1 MILETI
7 YLKGYIILRKERAM
21 PMTILRTNSKKIRL
35 KQSEEITTADLHEF
49 AGTAVR
55 DKLLGVFILIVFTA
69 LFFWFTVVFCRPLFI
84 LAYSPEKF
92 DRFIQG
98 QGALGRLTFL
108 GFQILQ
114 GFLPI
119 PLELTAAAGGYAF
132 GRLQG
137 TLLTLCSSVIS
148 TTLIFYFTKAFGHRL
163 IDLFFTR
170 EQQRGATFL
179 RDVKLRDALTW
190 VIFLIPGT
198 PKRIFVFS
206 AGLVPLDFK
215 KFLAVSTFARVP
227 SLIACSFG
235 GYALFSGNYT
245 QAAIIFAVLG
255 ICSVAGIAAYKRFTK
270 KHGHGKDEI

>member
-1 MILETI
+1 
-7 YLKGYIILRKERAM
+7 
-21 PMTILRTNSKKIRL
+21 MTILRANFKKRSRL
-35 KQSEEITTADLHEF
+35 KQSEEITAADLHEY
-49 AGTAVR
+49 AGTTAR
-55 DKLLGVFILIVFTA
+55 DKLLGVLILIAFMA
-69 LFFWFTVVFCRPLFI
+69 LFFWFTVVLCRPLFI

-108 GFQILQ
+108 GFQVLQ

-137 TLLTLCSSVIS
+137 TLLTLCSSLIS

-170 EQQRGATFL
+170 EQQRGARFL
-179 RDVKLRDALTW
+179 RDAKLRDTLTW

-206 AGLVPLDFK
+206 AGLVPVSFK
-215 KFLAVSTFARVP
+215 KFLAVSTLARVP

-235 GYALFSGNYT
+235 GYALFRGNYT
-245 QAAIIFAVLG
+245 QAAVIFAVLG
-255 ICSVAGIAAYKRFTK
+255 ICSVIGIAVYKRLTK
-270 KHGHGKDEI
+270 NRRRGKDEF